1 MYSLK
6 KRKSVPN
13 NTGPTLM
20 DCSLLVDCFANCRL
34 VMKILFIRRGL
45 VGTYIGGNFRDVII
59 VTPLTSK
66 KKLSLQIKISV
77 ASEKF

>member
-20 DCSLLVDCFANCRL
+20 DCSLLVNCFASCRL

-45 VGTYIGGNFRDVII
+45 VGNFRDVIM
-59 VTPLTSK
+59 VTPPTSK